1 MTDSGHILLVDDED
15 LILEFARLIL
25 EEDGYRVTTA
35 LDGQAALAGFE
46 AAPGDFDLLLTDMA
60 MPKMDGLELA
70 RRCLAL
76 RPDLPVILCSGYGDL
91 LDRGENPVPEIN
103 RYLIKPVLGTELC
116 AAVAEAIRKPAAT
129 VP

>member
-91 LDRGENPVPEIN
+91 LDRGGHTAPGIS
-103 RYLIKPVLGTELC
+103 RYLSKPILGTELC
-116 AAVAEAIRKPAAT
+116 QAVAGALSRG
-129 VP
+129 